1 MPPPV
6 IPQSFHGLSP
16 RQDGDIDAGF
26 SEIHQVSGPAAKPI
40 IITTT
45 AANEAEAASRP
56 GDVVTDLVGG

>member
-6 IPQSFHGLSP
+6 LLQLFHGLSP
-16 RQDGDIDAGF
+16 RQDCDIDAGF

-45 AANEAEAASRP
+45 AAKEEEASRP
-56 GDVVTDLVGG
+56 GDVTELFGG